1 MPFWKAGRR
10 EGRATRIF
18 FASDIHGSDATYAKF
33 LAAADRYEVDCLVFG
48 GDLMGKALVPI
59 VESSDGRWTAYTSDG
74 PRNLASRPQVDE
86 FIQNLTNLGLYW
98 WQGSRTEYDQFMQ
111 DQGAVER
118 EFEKAAAGRLERWV
132 DMANKKFATTSQR
145 VFLCGGNDDT
155 DALVSLLDQ
164 LDSQHVINCD
174 NRVVQLDDKHQM
186 LTLGWSTPTPWNTP
200 REKSEPAI
208 QAELDRLMGSVTD
221 PASLVVN
228 VHVPPIDSGLDT
240 CMKLDAFG
248 MAACSHRERRA
259 AGLLWRW
266 QPGSGPIYPNAQS
279 RGRSARPHPRVK
291 GAGPDRAHPML
302 QRRQRILRGNFARR
316 HPEPPGQ
323 QSGGLPVHLR
333 LIQTSPVSR
342 LVPAPSTIGG
352 RTTNR
357 GSAEEWHQP

>member
-240 CMKLDAFG
+240 CMKLDASSWPP
-248 MAACSHRERRA
+248 A
-259 AGLLWRW
+259 
-266 QPGSGPIYPNAQS
+266 PI
-279 RGRSARPHPRVK
+279 VK
-291 GAGPDRAHPML
+291 GGQPVYFGAGSQAVDRFIRTHSPVVGLHGHIHESKGLARIGPTPCFNAGSEYSEG
-302 QRRQRILRGNFARR
+302 ILRGVILSLRDSKVEGYQFT
-316 HPEPPGQ
+316 
-323 QSGGLPVHLR
+323 SG
-333 LIQTSPVSR
+333 
-342 LVPAPSTIGG
+342 
-352 RTTNR
+352 
-357 GSAEEWHQP
+357 